1 MARLTKGHAKVAD
14 ENLSEAI
21 NYVPP
26 KKERYHSK
34 CSPKKEGDAKA
45 ADENLAKDGNNVSP
59 KRKGCHRGR
68 LESDLG

>member
-26 KKERYHSK
+26 KKERHHSRE
-34 CSPKKEGDAKA
+34 SEG
-45 ADENLAKDGNNVSP
+45 G
-59 KRKGCHRGR
+59 
-68 LESDLG
+68 